1 MEIPALTS
9 VALFKLYCAQESCQT
24 TDSDSG
30 GLKWDWRVYIFNKFS
45 DGISA
50 TYPGAALGVAK
61 LACTLF
67 CLYSLARSA
76 LSCLR
81 QEPSSASS
89 TINTNYD
96 TTRQTTS
103 YARPAPGRI
112 LGHF

>member
-1 MEIPALTS
+1 MEIPALSS

-24 TDSDSG
+24 TGSDSG
-30 GLKWDWRVYIFNKFS
+30 GLKWDWRVYTFKFS
-45 DGISA
+45 DDISA
-50 TYPGAALGVAK
+50 TYLGAALGVAK
-61 LACTLF
+61 LACTLL

-81 QEPSSASS
+81 QEPSSVSS

-96 TTRQTTS
+96 TTRQTTY
-103 YARPAPGRI
+103 YARPAPGPI